1 MFSEEQKKAIDS
13 YEGPFLCLGT
23 PGSGKTTVMI
33 ERAVKLI
40 KDHGI
45 APKNIL
51 IITFTKEA
59 AVSMEKRY
67 KALAAKEGIDGT
79 PRLSTFHAFFYWIV
93 RNVYGFDYN
102 AVLTENEIRDMLRTI
117 LREREDDYQ
126 DNEERL
132 SSLIR
137 QFGIIS
143 CDMIDINNY
152 YSDSISEMG
161 FREIYDAYRRKKQ
174 TSGKLDF
181 DDMQTMC
188 LKILDENPKV
198 LNRLREIYPFIMVDE
213 FQDTSR
219 IQYEILK
226 RLSNPKN
233 NIFVVG
239 DDDQS
244 IYSFRGARP
253 EVLFSFR
260 KDFKDT
266 EILRLSANYR
276 CPGNIVEASDRLI
289 RNNRKRYEKQP
300 ISAAGVEGK
309 IEVIKIPRVND
320 ESLAVIER
328 LRNARN
334 NGTKF
339 EDMAVLYRTNES
351 PRRLIYKLK
360 EFDIPFRIRDMVNDI
375 YDHFAVRILLDY
387 MRFASGDNTRRVFL
401 NIMNKP
407 VRYISRDMLVKDKI
421 TCEGLLAMTRG
432 RDYLTNNI
440 NDLYRQL
447 NVIRRLD
454 PYAASNYIRKAVG
467 IDAYINEYAS
477 KRGMDPGEAMD
488 IMDDF
493 METAKEYESFP
504 ELFEYIDD
512 YRRLIKESETK
523 KEIKDGV
530 SLLTMHSAKG
540 LEFSEVHVID
550 CINGMIP
557 HRKEKTAAGID
568 EERRMFYV
576 AVTRSSKNLYL
587 YVPKERSGH
596 ETTPSMFIEEMEGKR

>member
-1 MFSEEQKKAIDS
+1 
-13 YEGPFLCLGT
+13 
-23 PGSGKTTVMI
+23 MI

-174 TSGKLDF
+174 TLGKLDF

-226 RLSNPKN
+226 RLSHPRN

-276 CPGNIVEASDRLI
+276 CPGLL
-289 RNNRKRYEKQP
+289 KH
-300 ISAAGVEGK
+300 
-309 IEVIKIPRVND
+309 
-320 ESLAVIER
+320 
-328 LRNARN
+328 
-334 NGTKF
+334 
-339 EDMAVLYRTNES
+339 RT
-351 PRRLIYKLK
+351 
-360 EFDIPFRIRDMVNDI
+360 D
-375 YDHFAVRILLDY
+375 
-387 MRFASGDNTRRVFL
+387 
-401 NIMNKP
+401 
-407 VRYISRDMLVKDKI
+407 
-421 TCEGLLAMTRG
+421 
-432 RDYLTNNI
+432 
-440 NDLYRQL
+440 
-447 NVIRRLD
+447 
-454 PYAASNYIRKAVG
+454 
-467 IDAYINEYAS
+467 
-477 KRGMDPGEAMD
+477 
-488 IMDDF
+488 
-493 METAKEYESFP
+493 
-504 ELFEYIDD
+504 
-512 YRRLIKESETK
+512 
-523 KEIKDGV
+523 
-530 SLLTMHSAKG
+530 
-540 LEFSEVHVID
+540 
-550 CINGMIP
+550 
-557 HRKEKTAAGID
+557 
-568 EERRMFYV
+568 
-576 AVTRSSKNLYL
+576 
-587 YVPKERSGH
+587 
-596 ETTPSMFIEEMEGKR
+596 